1 MPLTAAAFLIG
12 SVAIVGLPPLNGFVS
27 EWVVFQAVLRS
38 GTHTGPTQFVV
49 FAGAGLALIA
59 ALAVACFARV
69 AGVVFLGQP
78 RVEQPAQR
86 SETAAG
92 MLVPMIALAAA
103 CCVLGAAP
111 FIAMAPVS
119 RVVAQLM
126 PTSAG
131 GTGLADAGLVAG
143 TLGVAGL
150 AAALLGG
157 VAVIGV
163 LRAAA
168 ARGRTPATAA
178 TWSCAYPQP
187 STRMQYTASSF
198 GAPILSA
205 FGSLAKPAVRRTS
218 DSFATTAKDP
228 VLASIVAPLW
238 VRIQAAAA
246 ALRSLQQGR
255 LTTYLQYVVA
265 TVIVLLGLL
274 FVSGRGP

>member
-1 MPLTAAAFLIG
+1 
-12 SVAIVGLPPLNGFVS
+12 
-27 EWVVFQAVLRS
+27 
-38 GTHTGPTQFVV
+38 
-49 FAGAGLALIA
+49 
-59 ALAVACFARV
+59 
-69 AGVVFLGQP
+69 
-78 RVEQPAQR
+78 
-86 SETAAG
+86 

-131 GTGLADAGLVAG
+131 GTTGLAEAGVFAG

-178 TWSCAYPQP
+178 TWSCGYPRP
-187 STRMQYTASSF
+187 SARMQYTASSF

-205 FGSLAKPAVRRTS
+205 FGSLAKPPVQRTS

-228 VLASIVAPLW
+228 VLARFVAPVW
-238 VRIQAAAA
+238 ARIQAAAA

-255 LTTYLQYVVA
+255 LTTYLQYVVV

-274 FVSGRGP
+274 FVSGKGP